1 MKVNFNQLDRGY
13 QKYKEEY
20 DQAAIDTLTSGN
32 YILGEQCKQ
41 FENNFKS
48 YIGTEYCVGLN
59 SGLDALILS
68 FRALNLAPGDEVIV
82 PANTYIASVLAVTEN
97 DLTPIFVEP
106 DEYYNLNVLEIER
119 NITER
124 TRAILVVHLY
134 GQSADM
140 AEIDRIAKKY
150 NLYVVEDC
158 AQSHGAKFNGKA
170 TGNWGDIG
178 CFSFYPTKNLG
189 AFGDAGAITTNNEA
203 LFQSIKLLRNYG
215 SIIKYENEI
224 QGVNSRLDEMQAAL
238 LNVKL
243 RHFDSLSEERIALAE
258 RYLREIDN
266 PWIIK
271 PMIKKGAT
279 HIWHLFVIR
288 SDRRM
293 ALIQYLEDSG
303 IKTAI
308 HYPIPP
314 HLSKAYNNLGYK
326 KGDFKTTEQYADTLL
341 SLPLYD
347 GMSESEQGYVIEVL
361 NAFKG

>member
-13 QKYKEEY
+13 LKYKEEY
-20 DQAAIDTLTSGN
+20 DKAAIDTLTSGN

-68 FRALNLAPGDEVIV
+68 FRALNLTSGDEVIV

-158 AQSHGAKFNGKA
+158 AQSHGALFNGKA

-215 SIIKYENEI
+215 SIVKYENEI

-243 RHFDSLSEERIALAE
+243 KHFDSLSQDRIALAE

-271 PMIKKGAT
+271 PRIKIGAT

-288 SDRRM
+288 SERRVG
-293 ALIQYLEDSG
+293 LIQHLEDSG

-314 HLSKAYNNLGYK
+314 HLSKAYDNLGYK
-326 KGDFKTTEQYADTLL
+326 KGDFKITELYADTLL

-347 GMSESEQGYVIEVL
+347 GMSELEQSYVIEVL